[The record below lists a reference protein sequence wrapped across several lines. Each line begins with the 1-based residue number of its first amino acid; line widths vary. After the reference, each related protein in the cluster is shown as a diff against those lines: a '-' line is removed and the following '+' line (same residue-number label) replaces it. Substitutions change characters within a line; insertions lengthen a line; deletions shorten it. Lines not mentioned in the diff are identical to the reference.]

1 MSEIK
6 PSMLRRF
13 APFIIF
19 LIVASLLLYMMTL
32 MNRGDY
38 NPRDIPTELI
48 GKPAPEF
55 NLPDLND
62 PDVMVSTSALKGKTW
77 LLNVWATWCRE
88 CWREHEYLVALA
100 EQRNITIIG
109 LNWRDESAD
118 AKNMIRQLGN
128 PFSQI
133 AFDPNSEAV
142 IDWGVYGAP
151 ETFLIDQEGLVRV
164 KHKGALNEVVWQE
177 KFARYFKG
185 VTQ

>member
-6 PSMLRRF
+6 PSLLRRF
-13 APFIIF
+13 TPFLIF
-19 LIVASLLLYMMTL
+19 LIMASLLLYMMTL

-55 NLPDLND
+55 NLPDLIN
-62 PDVMVSTSALKGKTW
+62 PNQMVSPATMKGKTW

-88 CWREHEYLVALA
+88 CWREHGYLVALE

-109 LNWRDESAD
+109 LNWRDERAE
-118 AKNMIRQLGN
+118 AKKMIGQLGN
-128 PFSQI
+128 PFTQI

-151 ETFLIDQEGLVRV
+151 ETFLIDAEGVVRV
-164 KHKGALNEVVWQE
+164 KHKGALNDVVWQE
-177 KFARYFKG
+177 KFAQYFTG
-185 VTQ
+185 VAQ